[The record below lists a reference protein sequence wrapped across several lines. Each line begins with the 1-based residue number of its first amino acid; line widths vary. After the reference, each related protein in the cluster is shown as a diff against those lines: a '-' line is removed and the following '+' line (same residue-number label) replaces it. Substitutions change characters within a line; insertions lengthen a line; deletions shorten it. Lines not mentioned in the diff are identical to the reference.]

1 MVGVDADGDAAAAG
15 DDAAADDAG
24 RVAAA
29 VAFATAAAD
38 NCSVAWSNA
47 AWRQRDKN
55 KGEENDNDV
64 VFLSGLSN
72 PNR

>member
-1 MVGVDADGDAAAAG
+1 MVDVDADGDAAAG
-15 DDAAADDAG
+15 DDAAAADDAG

-55 KGEENDNDV
+55 KGEEKTTTSC
-64 VFLSGLSN
+64 F
-72 PNR
+72 